1 MYLMVL
7 RKNSHAT
14 MLHKLLN
21 FQKRKPSHTVPPPEP
36 PSVARPEDGMSSVLK
51 IVHAG
56 GFVERYYMA
65 IPAAEVM
72 KKYPSFLLTKPEVFK
87 RPWESVVQPDEI
99 LTPGGKYF
107 VVPRSTVKKLRRR
120 IRRPSKEVS
129 AKSSESKSSKD
140 VLKRNEVQ
148 QGETSYASSGGR
160 MKSAAKKH
168 VTFSGIDVKHK
179 VRQMDKPR

>member
-1 MYLMVL
+1 
-7 RKNSHAT
+7 
-14 MLHKLLN
+14 
-21 FQKRKPSHTVPPPEP
+21 
-36 PSVARPEDGMSSVLK
+36 MSSVLK

-72 KKYPSFLLTKPEVFK
+72 KKYPSFLLTKPEVFR

-107 VVPRSTVKKLRRR
+107 VVPTRTVKKLRRR
-120 IRRPSKEVS
+120 IRRPSKEVY
-129 AKSSESKSSKD
+129 AKSLESKSSKD
-140 VLKRNEVQ
+140 FLKRSEVQ
-148 QGETSYASSGGR
+148 QGETSCASSGSG

-168 VTFSGIDVKHK
+168 VTFAGIDVKHK
-179 VRQMDKPR
+179 VRQMDKPRESSNPDQPNGAGKGRARNHVTWQPTLDSVSESLERPIV